1 MQLVPILYRSCAKT
15 PDWWCPEVTEGNPGF
30 WGESLAGASYDMWQA
45 FLCGIPL
52 RFSAT
57 LKPTP
62 KSRDGFRDRIWGKV
76 LEKVVVC
83 VQYLLFVK

>member
-1 MQLVPILYRSCAKT
+1 
-15 PDWWCPEVTEGNPGF
+15 
-30 WGESLAGASYDMWQA
+30 MWQA

-76 LEKVVVC
+76 LENVGIC
-83 VQYLLFVK
+83 VQDAIIAK